1 MLCQL
6 NLAMHCALQAVSVQ
20 QIRDIVKG
28 IKGNGATGPPTGSGS
43 GSPLRR
49 SSTTVNQSLLPLPA
63 LERKDS

>member
-1 MLCQL
+1 M
-6 NLAMHCALQAVSVQ
+6 Q

-28 IKGNGATGPPTGSGS
+28 IKGNGASGAPLTSSGS

-49 SSTTVNQSLLPLPA
+49 SSTSVSPSLLPLPV